1 MRVHEWLVVALS
13 PVLAFVGAL
22 TGAWLNRKGARE
34 LDEWRQREET
44 MRIVRWAAD
53 KATAGEREQDIAT
66 AALSNL
72 ITSDLLKEPDLQ
84 LVEAIATV
92 VVESARD
99 AYLDEQTVVDEPTV
113 EEGER

>member
-1 MRVHEWLVVALS
+1 MQEWLVIALS

-53 KATAGEREQDIAT
+53 KATGSEREQDIAA

-72 ITSDLLKEPDLQ
+72 ITSELLKDPDLQ
-84 LVEAIATV
+84 FVQAIAGV
-92 VVESARD
+92 MVESARD
-99 AYLDEQTVVDEPTV
+99 EYLDQQMVVAEPTV
-113 EEGER
+113 EEGDA